1 MMKLFKPSQLS
12 LLLLVLSS
20 ARVHAQ
26 SDDAREGWSQS
37 AASLLRRLL
46 IEKGQQAEPFLAEDQ
61 EPIRRRLGGCAD
73 VVINFDSD
81 DSDSPLAPGMYVSN
95 EWSKYGLSLS
105 ASGGLG
111 TLPRLFDSSEPIG
124 DRDLGAPNNRCT
136 PPGPGV
142 GEGGEPGTPGE
153 NCSPLGNVLIIQE
166 VNDDPSVPDDQRG
179 GGAIVFDFNEPINY
193 FYEIGL
199 LDIDKPNSTITV
211 VFENSIGD
219 LEEKEIPI
227 PELGDNSK
235 QTLPINIAN
244 VLKLTLNL
252 KDSGAVTYIRFCDS
266 ATPTA
271 APVSPPTSPPPTDEC
286 IRTIVDFLTTADGTP
301 IPGGAYVENEWNEF
315 GLTMSSTGGLGS
327 VPRVFNTSDVGVS
340 GSGYGDRDLGT
351 PNEKCTPSGPGE
363 GAGGE
368 PGKPGEN
375 CEFQG
380 NVLIIQENNDNPS
393 VPDDNRDGGMI
404 VFNFDPPATY
414 VYSMG
419 LLDIDEPTSV
429 TIIYDNNS
437 EVTLTVQQLGDNSF
451 QDFPINIA
459 NVNRVTLNLER
470 SGAVTYIDFCY
481 PTPNGK
487 VKGTVFEDAN
497 NNGKQD
503 PGEPAIQGVD
513 VVITDSQ
520 GNVITL
526 TRPSVPIQRLS
537 MFLLEEL
544 PLTLMDTTSQ
554 QKHRQSP
561 QQKHQQSPQQK
572 HQQSHRQKHRQS
584 HQHRLLPNCQHLA
597 VQHLQLPRQRPA
609 QPLVQRQHPH
619 LHLLARS
626 RELSSRMPTTMAN
639 KILVSQALAVSMLS
653 LPTAK
658 ATS

>member
-1 MMKLFKPSQLS
+1 MKLFKPSQLS
-12 LLLLVLSS
+12 LLLLVFSS

-37 AASLLRRLL
+37 AASLLQRLL

-179 GGAIVFDFNEPINY
+179 GGAIVLDFNEPINY

-271 APVSPPTSPPPTDEC
+271 APVSPPTSPPTD
-286 IRTIVDFLTTADGTP
+286 
-301 IPGGAYVENEWNEF
+301 
-315 GLTMSSTGGLGS
+315 
-327 VPRVFNTSDVGVS
+327 
-340 GSGYGDRDLGT
+340 
-351 PNEKCTPSGPGE
+351 
-363 GAGGE
+363 
-368 PGKPGEN
+368 
-375 CEFQG
+375 
-380 NVLIIQENNDNPS
+380 
-393 VPDDNRDGGMI
+393 
-404 VFNFDPPATY
+404 
-414 VYSMG
+414 
-419 LLDIDEPTSV
+419 
-429 TIIYDNNS
+429 
-437 EVTLTVQQLGDNSF
+437 
-451 QDFPINIA
+451 
-459 NVNRVTLNLER
+459 
-470 SGAVTYIDFCY
+470 
-481 PTPNGK
+481 
-487 VKGTVFEDAN
+487 
-497 NNGKQD
+497 
-503 PGEPAIQGVD
+503 
-513 VVITDSQ
+513 
-520 GNVITL
+520 
-526 TRPSVPIQRLS
+526 
-537 MFLLEEL
+537 
-544 PLTLMDTTSQ
+544 
-554 QKHRQSP
+554 
-561 QQKHQQSPQQK
+561 
-572 HQQSHRQKHRQS
+572 
-584 HQHRLLPNCQHLA
+584 
-597 VQHLQLPRQRPA
+597 
-609 QPLVQRQHPH
+609 
-619 LHLLARS
+619 
-626 RELSSRMPTTMAN
+626 
-639 KILVSQALAVSMLS
+639 
-653 LPTAK
+653 
-658 ATS
+658 